1 MIYRRLYNPP
11 ATSFLNAF
19 DQLDRMR
26 RHLDRVFGED
36 YDTYSGIAGSGVF
49 PQINLTED
57 ADRFYLRAEL
67 PGVKTDDLEI
77 QATAKN
83 LSLTGERKIEPESD
97 GIRYHRVIRIA
108 ACHKNGNIPVH
119 LPDFR
124 DRLFAS
130 RSAGNCQVKNKR
142 R

>member
-108 ACHKNGNIPVH
+108 ACHK
-119 LPDFR
+119 
-124 DRLFAS
+124 S
-130 RSAGNCQVKNKR
+130 
-142 R
+142 